1 MEIAIAHKAALPQ
14 TVLLAGTA
22 GGTGKV
28 SGFGGDMKAVQVTA
42 PGQLAYTDV
51 PPVPGL
57 PAGPEALVRVDTVGI
72 CGTDVKILSGTIP
85 VDYPRVMGHEM
96 VGEVVDAGA
105 TGFDTGQRVM
115 IDPAISCGSCA
126 LCREGR
132 TNLCLH
138 GGLLGR
144 DADGVFAEFVTA
156 PANRLLPVPAHI
168 GASAAAMVQVAGT
181 CVHAQRAAPTF
192 PGDVAVVIGLGV
204 SGLIFTQLLRASGAV
219 VIGVTRS
226 AFKRELAAAFGA
238 TATATP
244 DDAAAVIAEVT
255 SNRGADLAVEAVGTE
270 ETVTLAI
277 ESARIG
283 GEVLVFGTVTSGGRG
298 LPYYELYF
306 KELTVRNPRAAIA
319 DDYARAIEL
328 AAAGTLDLEPIV
340 SDRVGMSNV
349 SRAFERTRSADSL
362 KVLMPVG

>member
-1 MEIAIAHKAALPQ
+1 M
-14 TVLLAGTA
+14 
-22 GGTGKV
+22 
-28 SGFGGDMKAVQVTA
+28 
-42 PGQLAYTDV
+42 
-51 PPVPGL
+51 
-57 PAGPEALVRVDTVGI
+57 RVDTVGI
-72 CGTDVKILSGTIP
+72 CGTDVKIFSGGIP
-85 VDYPRVMGHEM
+85 VTYPRVMGHEM
-96 VGEVVDAGA
+96 VGEVIDGGE
-105 TGFDTGQRVM
+105 TGIAAGQRVM

-132 TNLCLH
+132 TNLCLR

-156 PANRLLPVPAHI
+156 PTNRLLPVPTHL

-181 CVHAQRAAPTF
+181 CVHAQRAAPIF

-226 AFKRELAAAFGA
+226 AFKRELATALGA
-238 TATATP
+238 TATAAP

-255 SNRGADLAVEAVGTE
+255 DGKGADLAVEAVGTE
-270 ETVTLAI
+270 ATVALAI

-283 GEVLVFGTVTSGGRG
+283 GEVLVFGTVTSGGTG
-298 LPYYELYF
+298 LPYYQLYF

-328 AAAGTLDLEPIV
+328 AAAGVLDLEPIV
-340 SDRVGMSNV
+340 SDRIHISDV
-349 SRAFERTRSADSL
+349 SGAFERVQSADSL